1 MLKHG
6 CFCLYVKMRKDGAVG
21 LGRGSEGTA
30 EITLGY
36 GEAHMVAAALE
47 KLAQTARSYKQ
58 SYIKTTDVGS
68 GNKIDFERT
77 PDGAIMV
84 SGDGHSYSCTEEEVN
99 EVAEV
104 LRHLPP
110 VQAVPSSDYAQKIEP
125 DDGYCL
131 TVKSGGKPLR
141 LKLYEA
147 ALLKTAVVTSLD
159 SRFYQEDIVIGD
171 RRIALQRTS
180 DLKWELSVD
189 DDKLKYTA
197 YEIEALVNGLH
208 NSTLDVLMD
217 LVKSMGSDKIA
228 DIRVKSV
235 VQRLEQDA
243 TKILEQEKRAK
254 GIIRSLT
261 RSAEKILGSGSD
273 ADARTKE
280 FIEMCKYVYSTVEPK
295 FYEPLFNLITQTY
308 VFTGGPE

>member
-1 MLKHG
+1 
-6 CFCLYVKMRKDGAVG
+6 MRKDGAVG

-58 SYIKTTDVGS
+58 SYVKTTDVGS

-77 PDGAIMV
+77 TDGAIML
-84 SGDGHSYSCTEEEVN
+84 SGDGHSYICTEDEVK
-99 EVAEV
+99 EVADV

-110 VQAVPSSDYAQKIEP
+110 VQAIPSSDYAQKVQPKE
-125 DDGYCL
+125 GYCIA
-131 TVKSGGKPLR
+131 VKSGGKSLM
-141 LKLYEA
+141 LKLHEA

-159 SRFYQEDIVIGD
+159 GKFYEENIVIGD
-171 RRIALQRTS
+171 RRVALQRTS

-189 DDKLKYTA
+189 DDKLKFTA
-197 YEIEALVNGLH
+197 FEVEALVNGLH
-208 NSTLDVLMD
+208 NATLDSLMD

-235 VQRLEQDA
+235 IQRLEQDA
-243 TKILEQEKRAK
+243 TKILEQEKKA
-254 GIIRSLT
+254 RSIVKSLA
-261 RSAEKILGSGSD
+261 RSAEKILGPGSD
-273 ADARTKE
+273 ADARTRE
-280 FIEMCKYVYSTVEPK
+280 FIEMCKYVYSAVEPAY
-295 FYEPLFNLITQTY
+295 YEPLFGLFTA
-308 VFTGGPE
+308 VFVYTGGPA

>member
-1 MLKHG
+1 
-6 CFCLYVKMRKDGAVG
+6 MRKDGAVG

-58 SYIKTTDVGS
+58 SYVKTTDVGS

-77 PDGAIMV
+77 PEGGIMV
-84 SGDGHSYSCTEEEVN
+84 SGDGHSYSCTDEEVK

-104 LRHLPP
+104 LRRLPP
-110 VQAVPSSDYAQKIEP
+110 VQAIPSSDYAQKVQP
-125 DDGYCL
+125 DEGYCIA
-131 TVKSGGKPLR
+131 VKSGGKSLL

-147 ALLKTAVVTSLD
+147 ALLKTAVLTSLD
-159 SRFYQEDIVIGD
+159 SRFYEEHIVIGD
-171 RRIALQRTS
+171 RRIALQRSS
-180 DLKWELSVD
+180 DLKWELSID
-189 DDKLKYTA
+189 DDKLKFTA
-197 YEIEALVNGLH
+197 FEIEALVNGLH
-208 NSTLDVLMD
+208 NATLDALMD
-217 LVKSMGSDKIA
+217 MVKSMGSDKIA

-235 VQRLEQDA
+235 IQRIEQDA
-243 TKILEQEKRAK
+243 LKILEQDKRARS
-254 GIIRSLT
+254 IIKSLS
-261 RSAEKILGSGSD
+261 RSAERILGPGSD

-280 FIEMCKYVYSTVEPK
+280 FIEMSKYVYSTVEPK
-295 FYEPLFNLITQTY
+295 FHETLFALFTKVY